1 MPNNLIE
8 IPKVKNLIYC
18 AITLA
23 IAVAALFCIQISFK
37 TFEVFDISM
46 EPTYTAGDF
55 ILVNRLAY
63 IWDLPKRGDAVA
75 LYSPEN
81 TVPLSL
87 NPFKSQYSSQYIKR
101 IIAVPGDTIDIID
114 QKVYVNSNPI
124 DEPYI
129 LEPCEYD
136 CATQKIP
143 EGSYFVLG
151 DNRNHSDD
159 SHRGWLTSRSDI
171 IGKVCLSYWHAEY
184 PDIHVVLIPAFFLV
198 VGAFSKDT
206 IFGFVSKLANK
217 SKS

>member
-1 MPNNLIE
+1 M
-8 IPKVKNLIYC
+8 KNFIYFT
-18 AITLA
+18 ITL
-23 IAVAALFCIQISFK
+23 IIVVAALLCIQISFK

-46 EPTYTAGDF
+46 EPTYKAGDF

-63 IWDLPKRGDAVA
+63 IWDTPKQGDVVA

-81 TVPLSL
+81 TARLSL
-87 NPFKSQYSSQYIKR
+87 NPFEPQDSSQYIKR
-101 IIAVPGDTIDIID
+101 IIAVPGDMVAITD
-114 QKVYVNSNPI
+114 QKVYVNGHPI

-136 CATQKIP
+136 CAMQKIP
-143 EGSYFVLG
+143 EGSYFILG

-159 SHRGWLTSRSDI
+159 SHRGWLTYQSDI
-171 IGKVCLSYWHAEY
+171 IGEVCLSYWHAQY

-206 IFGFVSKLANK
+206 IFGFVRKLAK
-217 SKS
+217 RSKSAGV